1 MTPVM
6 MAEEE
11 EISVERKRADDED
24 EKRILIIGVGLV
36 DLLCGLIDTLSECTY
51 FTSLYHLLRDGS
63 VNIER

>member
-11 EISVERKRADDED
+11 EISVEMKRADEED
-24 EKRILIIGVGLV
+24 EKRILSIELGLV
-36 DLLCGLIDTLSECTY
+36 DLLCGLIDTLSDCTY
-51 FTSLYHLLRDGS
+51 LTSLYYFLRDGS